1 MKKLILASN
10 NKKKVEEIKYILK
23 DINLEVKSLND
34 EGINIEVI
42 EDGETFK
49 ENSNKKAREIREYLI
64 DRGDIDFIVMA
75 DDSGLEVDYLN
86 GKPGVYSARY
96 AGEHGNDTKNNEKLL
111 KNLQGVPYEKRGARF
126 VCHVTLMNYEGKLL
140 DIRGE
145 VKGIIMDKLDGEGG
159 FGYDPLFYNETL
171 NKTFGEASKE
181 EKNSVSH
188 RGMALKE
195 LKEKIYQLL

>member
-23 DINLEVKSLND
+23 DIDLEVKSLND
-34 EGINIEVI
+34 EAINVEVI

-64 DRGDIDFIVMA
+64 DRGDTDFIVMA
-75 DDSGLEVDYLN
+75 DDSGLEVNYLN
-86 GKPGVYSARY
+86 GEPGVYSARY
-96 AGEHGNDTKNNEKLL
+96 AGEHGNDAKNNEKLL

-126 VCHVTLMNYEGKLL
+126 VCHVTLMNYEGKSL
-140 DIRGE
+140 DIKGE
-145 VKGIIMDKLDGEGG
+145 VKGIIVDKLDGDGG
-159 FGYDPLFYNETL
+159 FGYDPLFYNEIL

>member
-23 DINLEVKSLND
+23 DIDLEVKSLND
-34 EGINIEVI
+34 EAINVEVI

-64 DRGDIDFIVMA
+64 DRGDTDFIVMA
-75 DDSGLEVDYLN
+75 DDSGLEVNYLN
-86 GKPGVYSARY
+86 GEPGVYSARY
-96 AGEHGNDTKNNEKLL
+96 AGEHGNDAKNNEKLL

-126 VCHVTLMNYEGKLL
+126 VCHVTLMNYEGKSL

-145 VKGIIMDKLDGEGG
+145 VKGIIIDKLDGDGG
-159 FGYDPLFYNETL
+159 FGYDPLFYNEIL

>member
-23 DINLEVKSLND
+23 DIDLEVKSLND
-34 EGINIEVI
+34 EGINVEVI

-64 DRGDIDFIVMA
+64 DRGDTDFIVMA
-75 DDSGLEVDYLN
+75 DDSGLEVNYLN
-86 GKPGVYSARY
+86 GEPGVYSARY
-96 AGEHGNDTKNNEKLL
+96 AGEHGNDAKNNEKLL

-126 VCHVTLMNYEGKLL
+126 VCHVTLMNYEGKSL
-140 DIRGE
+140 DIKGE
-145 VKGIIMDKLDGEGG
+145 VKGIIVDKLDGDGG
-159 FGYDPLFYNETL
+159 FGYDPLFYNEIL

-188 RGMALKE
+188 RGMALKG

>member
-23 DINLEVKSLND
+23 DIDLEVKSLND
-34 EGINIEVI
+34 EGIDIEVI

-64 DRGDIDFIVMA
+64 DRGDTDFIVMA

-86 GKPGVYSARY
+86 GEPGVYSARY
-96 AGEHGNDTKNNEKLL
+96 AGEHGNDAKNNEKLL

-126 VCHVTLMNYEGKLL
+126 VCHVTLMNYEGKSL
-140 DIRGE
+140 DIKGE
-145 VKGIIMDKLDGEGG
+145 VKGIIVDKLDGDGG

-188 RGMALKE
+188 RGMALKQ

>member
-23 DINLEVKSLND
+23 DIDLEVKSLND
-34 EGINIEVI
+34 EGINVEVI

-64 DRGDIDFIVMA
+64 DRGDTDFIVMA

-86 GKPGVYSARY
+86 GEPGVYSARY
-96 AGEHGNDTKNNEKLL
+96 AGEHGNDAKNNEKLL

-126 VCHVTLMNYEGKLL
+126 VCHVTLMNYEGKSL

-188 RGMALKE
+188 RGMALKQ